1 MTLLQLEV
9 RLWSADEERMRPG
22 HWLWIVLCVPLSA
35 LMMIVEWQ
43 EGHPLY
49 MNPVQ
54 TIALGPPLLEHV
66 EEEHLSGKPADP
78 GSPGKR
84 AVKWK

>member
-1 MTLLQLEV
+1 ML
-9 RLWSADEERMRPG
+9 
-22 HWLWIVLCVPLSA
+22 
-35 LMMIVEWQ
+35 IVEWQ
-43 EGHPLY
+43 EGRPLY

-54 TIALGPPLLEHV
+54 TIALGPLLEHV
-66 EEEHLSGKPADP
+66 EEEHPSGKPADP